1 MVIKGC
7 RGAKAQYCLRSTQGM
22 GQSRSDAYRDIGHVT
37 EALRAHS
44 TSCLGGSL
52 GDGPKEATDVLGGEL
67 VSVGDHGYRRWASHC
82 LTEDVDASEPLIE
95 MRMGGAGDFS
105 HLVAHLQRHLPQ
117 LAGVPT
123 ECGHGQCMS
132 L

>member
-7 RGAKAQYCLRSTQGM
+7 HWTEAQCRLRSTQGTC
-22 GQSRSDAYRDIGHVT
+22 QSRSDAYRDVGHVT
-37 EALRAHS
+37 KALRAHS

-52 GDGPKEATDVLGGEL
+52 GGGPKEATDVLGGEL
-67 VSVGDHGYRRWASHC
+67 VPVGDHGYRRWASHC
-82 LTEDVDASEPLIE
+82 LTEDVDASEPLVK
-95 MRMGGAGDFS
+95 MRVGGTGDLS

-123 ECGHGQCMS
+123 ECGHG
-132 L
+132 